1 MRQTLHT
8 AKNEI
13 STCESLCCSR
23 GSRARP
29 TFERPTAAERGFVC
43 CTVGRD
49 VLVRRRR
56 QRKRERRIAVPQPP
70 PGSAFLNASDVN
82 LLVQTAA
89 TTGNS
94 DSITIA
100 VVDRLGLILAVWQ
113 GSNAPAQSPTT
124 SARWS
129 TRRTSRYRWLVRL
142 HSSAMTRHR
151 CRRAQCGS
159 SVVFTSRRALRTRR
173 APICTASRIRIVGA
187 PFRQTTFRAK
197 LFRCPLCRPHDAQSS
212 RYHHRQ
218 GRPNGS
224 RRKRHGSDRRCSDC
238 RMPWII

>member
-1 MRQTLHT
+1 MLFPWIPRTADIRTPHRCGTGLCVLH
-8 AKNEI
+8 
-13 STCESLCCSR
+13 CRSR
-23 GSRARP
+23 CARA
-29 TFERPTAAERGFVC
+29 AAEAAEAEAGAAHRSFLSHP
-43 CTVGRD
+43 R
-49 VLVRRRR
+49 VRLSECQRR
-56 QRKRERRIAVPQPP
+56 E
-70 PGSAFLNASDVN
+70 SAGADGG
-82 LLVQTAA
+82 

-100 VVDRLGLILAVWQ
+100 VVDRLGVILAVWQ

>member
-23 GSRARP
+23 GSRAGP

-56 QRKRERRIAVPQPP
+56 QRKRERRIAVSSATPGFGLSECQRRESAGADGGDDRKLRLDHNCRGGSSRSDSSSVARIERSSAVPDNFGEMVNTTDLAVSLARTAAFFSNDQAPLSSRTVRFISGIHFP
-70 PGSAFLNASDVN
+70 PG
-82 LLVQTAA
+82 
-89 TTGNS
+89 
-94 DSITIA
+94 IA
-100 VVDRLGLILAVWQ
+100 
-113 GSNAPAQSPTT
+113 N
-124 SARWS
+124 
-129 TRRTSRYRWLVRL
+129 
-142 HSSAMTRHR
+142 
-151 CRRAQCGS
+151 
-159 SVVFTSRRALRTRR
+159 
-173 APICTASRIRIVGA
+173 TASADLYGIENTNRGCTLSTNYLPGR
-187 PFRQTTFRAK
+187 
-197 LFRCPLCRPHDAQSS
+197 LFRCPLCRPHDVQSS